1 MPELTFVHYAVVSA
15 AVFTAGFIDAI
26 AGGGGLITLPT
37 YLLIGLPPHNAI
49 STNKL
54 SSAMGTTIS
63 TAEYIHKGFVNW
75 KTAIFCAVVSLTGA
89 LLGSNLA
96 LLIPVDIFGMV
107 MIVLLPLIAVY
118 VLSHKN
124 FESSGE
130 PFGETKTRILCIVSS
145 FFIGFYDGFYGPG
158 TGTFMLILLTGLA
171 RVSLNEAAGTTK
183 IVNLTSNVTSLAVFI
198 YNGKVIWLLGLV
210 AGVFSI
216 AGHFLGAKAFIKN
229 GTRIARPIVIL
240 VLAAL
245 FAKIILEKF
254 NS

>member
-1 MPELTFVHYAVVSA
+1 
-15 AVFTAGFIDAI
+15 
-26 AGGGGLITLPT
+26 
-37 YLLIGLPPHNAI
+37 
-49 STNKL
+49 
-54 SSAMGTTIS
+54 
-63 TAEYIHKGFVNW
+63 
-75 KTAIFCAVVSLTGA
+75 
-89 LLGSNLA
+89 
-96 LLIPVDIFGMV
+96 
-107 MIVLLPLIAVY
+107 
-118 VLSHKN
+118 
-124 FESSGE
+124 
-130 PFGETKTRILCIVSS
+130 
-145 FFIGFYDGFYGPG
+145 
-158 TGTFMLILLTGLA
+158 MLILLTGLA

-198 YNGKVIWLLGLV
+198 YNGKVIWLLGLI